1 LNVEAYTG
9 FLRPEPEEKFT
20 LRGKPLVAVVSA
32 GLSKFGRLEDFS
44 GRELFAQAAL
54 EAFERCPSLNPKK
67 DIKGL
72 FIGMMSESFE
82 HQGHSAPMLSDWAG
96 LLPCPAIR
104 TEIACASSAAALR
117 TGIFSILSGVYDIVL
132 VGGFEKMT
140 KRTTAETT
148 DILSMAADYPFEQW
162 NGITFPGLFAL
173 MATAHMHE
181 YGTTEQ
187 QMGLIAVKNHR
198 NGTLNPKAHIQK
210 EVPLETV
217 MASRM
222 IAKPL
227 KLYDCSLISDG
238 SSCAVL
244 TKPELAKKYTDNP
257 VYITG
262 SGHGSDALGLH
273 QRESL
278 TSIKATK
285 NAAREAYDMSGIKP
299 ADVDVAEVHD
309 CFTIAELIAYE
320 DLGFC
325 KIGEGGKYIEK
336 GVPTLEGEL
345 PVNTSGGLKSKGHPV
360 GATGIAQLYE
370 IFLQLTDQ
378 AERRQVEGCEVGLTQ
393 NLGGSGASC
402 LVHIYRRG

>member
-1 LNVEAYTG
+1 LA
-9 FLRPEPEEKFT
+9 LK
-20 LRGKPLVAVVSA
+20 GKPLVAVVSA
-32 GLSKFGRLEDFS
+32 GLSKFGKMEDFC
-44 GRELFAQAAL
+44 GRELFAQAAS
-54 EAFERCPSLNPKK
+54 EAFEKCPNLNPKR

-96 LLPCPAIR
+96 LLPVPAIR

-117 TGIFSILSGVYDIVL
+117 TGIFSILSGIYDVVL

-140 KRTTAETT
+140 KKTTSETT
-148 DILSMAADYPFEQW
+148 EFLGMAADYPFEQW

-181 YGTTEQ
+181 YGTTER
-187 QMGLIAVKNHR
+187 QMGLIAVKNHH
-198 NGTLNPKAHIQK
+198 NGSLNPKAHIQK

-217 MASRM
+217 LASRM
-222 IAKPL
+222 VAEPL

-238 SSCAVL
+238 ASCVVL
-244 TKPELAKKYTDNP
+244 TKPELAKKYADNP

-262 SGHGSDALGLH
+262 SGHASDTLGLF
-273 QRESL
+273 QRESF
-278 TSIKATK
+278 TSVKATI
-285 NAAREAYDMSGIKP
+285 NAAKEAYNMAGIKP
-299 ADVDVAEVHD
+299 ADVDIAEVHD

-325 KIGEGGKYIEK
+325 KPGEGGKFIEK
-336 GVPTLEGEL
+336 GMPTLDGDL

-360 GATGIAQLYE
+360 GATGIAQVYE
-370 IFLQLTDQ
+370 IFLQLTGQ
-378 AERRQVEGCEVGLTQ
+378 AEKRQVEGCSVGLTQ

-402 LVHIYRRG
+402 LVHIFRRSK

>member
-1 LNVEAYTG
+1 LFLNLENHK
-9 FLRPEPEEKFT
+9 LK
-20 LRGKPLVAVVSA
+20 GKPLVAIVSA
-32 GLSKFGRLEDFS
+32 GLSKFGKMEDYT
-44 GRELFAQAAL
+44 GRELFTQAAS
-54 EAFERCPSLNPKK
+54 EAFERCPNLNPKK

-72 FIGMMSESFE
+72 FAGMMSETFE

-96 LLPCPAIR
+96 LLPVPAIR

-117 TGIFSILSGVYDIVL
+117 TGIFSIMSGIYDVVL

-140 KRTTAETT
+140 KKTTSETT
-148 DILSMAADYPFEQW
+148 EILGMAADYPFEQW

-187 QMGLIAVKNHR
+187 QMGLIAVKNHH
-198 NGTLNPKAHIQK
+198 NGALNPKAHIQK
-210 EVPLETV
+210 EVTLETV
-217 MASRM
+217 LASRM

-238 SSCAVL
+238 ASCAIL
-244 TKPELAKKYTDNP
+244 TKPELAKKYTDSP

-262 SGHGSDALGLH
+262 SGHGSDTLGLY

-278 TSIKATK
+278 TSIKATR
-285 NAAREAYDMSGIKP
+285 NAAKEAYDMSGVKP
-299 ADVDVAEVHD
+299 TEIDVAEVHD

-325 KIGEGGKYIEK
+325 KLGEGGKFIEK
-336 GVPTLEGEL
+336 GTPTLEGEL
-345 PVNTSGGLKSKGHPV
+345 PINTSGGLKSKGHPV

-378 AERRQVEGCEVGLTQ
+378 AGKRQVEGCKIGLTQ

-402 LVHIYRRG
+402 LVHIYRRA

>member
-1 LNVEAYTG
+1 MAL
-9 FLRPEPEEKFT
+9 K
-20 LRGKPLVAVVSA
+20 GKPLVAVVSA
-32 GLSKFGRLEDFS
+32 GLSKFGKMEDFC

-54 EAFERCPSLNPKK
+54 EAFERCPNLEPKK

-96 LLPCPAIR
+96 LLPVPAIR

-117 TGIFSILSGVYDIVL
+117 TGIFSILSGIYDVVL

-140 KRTTAETT
+140 KKTTSETT
-148 DILSMAADYPFEQW
+148 EFLGMAADYPFEQW

-181 YGTTEQ
+181 YGTTER
-187 QMGLIAVKNHR
+187 QMGLIAVKNHH
-198 NGTLNPKAHIQK
+198 NGSLNPKAHIQK
-210 EVPLETV
+210 EVSLETV
-217 MASRM
+217 LASRM
-222 IAKPL
+222 IATPL

-238 SSCAVL
+238 ASCVVL
-244 TKPELAKKYTDNP
+244 TKPELAKRFSDNP
-257 VYITG
+257 VYVTG
-262 SGHGSDALGLH
+262 SGHASDTLGLF
-273 QRESL
+273 QRESF
-278 TSIKATK
+278 TSVKATR
-285 NAAREAYDMSGIKP
+285 NAAKEAYNMAGIKP
-299 ADVDVAEVHD
+299 ADVDIAEVHD

-325 KIGEGGKYIEK
+325 KPGEGGKFVEK
-336 GVPTLEGEL
+336 GVPTLDGDL

-360 GATGIAQLYE
+360 GATGIAQVYE
-370 IFLQLTDQ
+370 IFLQLTGQ
-378 AERRQVEGCEVGLTQ
+378 AEKRQVEGCSVGLTQ

-402 LVHIYRRG
+402 LVHVFRRSK